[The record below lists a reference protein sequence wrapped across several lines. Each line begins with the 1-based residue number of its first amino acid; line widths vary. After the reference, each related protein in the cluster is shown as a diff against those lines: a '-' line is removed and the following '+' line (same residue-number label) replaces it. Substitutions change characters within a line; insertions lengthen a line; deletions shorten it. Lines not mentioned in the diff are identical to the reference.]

1 MISNVCNIIEN
12 LQKENPDIQPD
23 DIAIILI
30 DDNKEIYT
38 YIDKLCLAINKVF
51 GGLFLEDMRVKKP

>member
-30 DDNKEIYT
+30 DDNKEI
-38 YIDKLCLAINKVF
+38 LACAAGNRQVMFSYK
-51 GGLFLEDMRVKKP
+51 